1 MACLAEAP
9 MAYVESASVKIKP
22 TRELPDIPLGEIAI
36 SAARNEFEPFQV
48 AINGGLFG
56 VANVTASVSALVG
69 PGGATI
75 GAENL
80 WLYRVDLVEVTTPS
94 GSIGEVGVWPDP
106 LVPARDEV
114 LGEARSAFPFDV
126 AVGQTRAIWGEV
138 LVPEGTPAGEYAGSV
153 WIEGDNFAAEIPL
166 KLTVHGFSLPST
178 PSLTTAFLA
187 WLPNI
192 CLAHTGEATCGD
204 WQTAAS
210 LAERYARL
218 ALDHRITLSNVWVG
232 RDHTADWADFD
243 RHFGP
248 LLDGTAQTRLVGARM
263 SSAQITGPR
272 TVEKFRS
279 WAEHFRERG
288 WFERLY
294 DYTAD
299 EPPYGS
305 SFEEIPARA
314 QTAKAADADLAV
326 LVTTNIDSAT
336 ENGIAEWLDI
346 IAPVV
351 NHLDTPSDGDQRGK
365 YDAFVG
371 EGGRLWLYQ
380 SCMSH
385 GCSFGEPSAGVAWP
399 SYMVDVSA
407 AKNRLMQWVL
417 WRYGIEGELYYETAL
432 AFSADP
438 WAGVFQFSGNG
449 DGTLFYPGTPS
460 RVGGEGHVPV
470 ASIRLKMIREGVED
484 FEYLRILERL
494 GEGEWAKEVASRV
507 MPTAYG
513 AHDDAS
519 RIEEG
524 RRLLAERIAA
534 LTAEEAPGGSEAP
547 EGGGDGAE
555 GDGEGDASAGLN
567 GDAGA
572 SGDAAGA
579 GSGGADDGGDNVG
592 HDCVASGEVCERC
605 EEGVSAGA
613 CGAARSGCG
622 GCSGSG
628 GGGAWGLFLCLVS
641 VLWGVGR
648 RRGRGAVR

>member
-1 MACLAEAP
+1 

-106 LVPARDEV
+106 LVPARDEI
-114 LGEARSAFPFDV
+114 LGEARGAFPFDV
-126 AVGQTRAIWGEV
+126 AIGETRAIWGEV

-153 WIEGDNFAAEIPL
+153 WVEGDNFAAEIPL
-166 KLTVHGFSLPST
+166 RLTVHGFSLPST

-192 CLAHTGEATCGD
+192 CLAHTGDATCGD
-204 WQTAAS
+204 WQTAAI

-232 RDHTADWADFD
+232 RDHTEDWADFD

-248 LLDGTAQTRLVGARM
+248 LLDGTAQTRLLGARM

-272 TVEKFRS
+272 TVEKFQS
-279 WAEHFRERG
+279 WVRHFRERG
-288 WFERLY
+288 WFDRLY

-314 QTAKAADADLAV
+314 ELAKAADAALSV

-336 ENGIAEWLDI
+336 ENGIADWLDI

-351 NHLDTPSDGDQRGK
+351 NHLDTPTGGDQRDK

-417 WRYGIEGELYYETAL
+417 WRYGVTGELYYETAL

-449 DGTLFYPGTPS
+449 DGTLFYPGTPA

-470 ASIRLKMIREGVED
+470 ASIRLKMIREGIED
-484 FEYLRILERL
+484 FEYLRMLERL
-494 GEGEWAKEVASRV
+494 GEGEWAKEVARQV

-519 RIEEG
+519 RIKEG
-524 RRLLAERIAA
+524 RRLLAERLAA
-534 LTAEEAPGGSEAP
+534 LTAEEGPGGVDSP
-547 EGGGDGAE
+547 EGGEAGDGA
-555 GDGEGDASAGLN
+555 GDALAGTEGEGSDDSGTGSDSA
-567 GDAGA
+567 DT
-572 SGDAAGA
+572 
-579 GSGGADDGGDNVG
+579 DDGSAQGG
-592 HDCVASGEVCERC
+592 QDCDTSGEGAACEVCERC
-605 EEGVSAGA
+605 EERPWA
-613 CGAARSGCG
+613 CRCDEARSGCG
-622 GCSGSG
+622 GCSGGAEG
-628 GGGAWGLFLCLVS
+628 GG
-641 VLWGVGR
+641 VLWGVFLCLGSILWGVGK
-648 RRGRGAVR
+648 RRGCISPKQ